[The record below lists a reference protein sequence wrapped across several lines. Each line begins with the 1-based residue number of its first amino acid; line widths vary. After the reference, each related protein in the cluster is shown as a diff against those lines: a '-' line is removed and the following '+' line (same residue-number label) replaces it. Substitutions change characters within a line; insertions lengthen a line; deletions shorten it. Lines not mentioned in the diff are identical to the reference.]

1 MSSRMSYVPVRTP
14 SAMLAIARE
23 CLVDAAGAELPSDR
37 YAMAHLGALRAA
49 AAVLAANPVAPTSPR
64 RAARP
69 TSAWVLLPEVA
80 PELTQWAAFFAATA
94 AKRQAAE
101 AGVLTAAS
109 AQEADDLLRAADTF
123 LAVVET
129 TVGVSR
135 PAPMLRA
142 V

>member
-1 MSSRMSYVPVRTP
+1 MSSISYVPVRTP

-23 CLVDAAGAELPSDR
+23 CLSDAAGSELPSDR

-49 AAVLAANPVAPTSPR
+49 AAVLAAKPVAPASPR

-69 TSAWVLLPEVA
+69 TSAWILLPEVA
-80 PELTQWAAFFAATA
+80 PELSQWAAFFAATA
-94 AKRQAAE
+94 SKRQAAD
-101 AGVLTAAS
+101 AGVLTAATP
-109 AQEADDLLRAADTF
+109 QEAEDLLRAADTF
-123 LAVVET
+123 VAVVET
-129 TVGVSR
+129 MVGVSR